1 MGSTDGSDAATSY
14 NQHGTPGSYTLR
26 ELIRDVPLS
35 TDEDGVQAH
44 ITCVDAWN
52 GNLYIGTSAGEIL
65 HYVSIPPDPSDE
77 SGQPSYIF
85 ATKIEPT
92 FNTAQEGAEAGVK
105 QILLL
110 PNVSKACIVCNQTL
124 TFFTLP
130 ELSPAY
136 GGIKQASC
144 SWVGGLDKD
153 VVGQENGN
161 GTVVVICLR
170 QRLRL
175 IRMKEDGTRPEKVR
189 DIELAGITVLERR
202 GDLACVADGQIYS
215 LLDVVNHRKNEL
227 FPISSL
233 SVPQSPRQEELVPPL
248 QNRPAA
254 RSFSSRSP
262 VRHGRGHQRNISL
275 GGKPQSNDR
284 LRPDSSSPWPA
295 RGSSRQDESPVAPS
309 SRQESPTKPAP
320 EPASR
325 TSTDSQPVEDAK
337 PSRPIPPHVLSAT
350 PNEFLLTTGT
360 KLEDPGVGM
369 FVNLDGDVVRGTM
382 EFSSYPESLV
392 LDGTGQSPVIPS
404 SDSESQAGYV
414 LAVVRRQHEG
424 TAQVCI
430 EVQRWDVDPGE
441 AHRSKEWL
449 TVESTQENA
458 EDDSYTRGVGLRNAS
473 TSVELTTNGV
483 SSGLRLRRLIISDAT
498 DETTDTPR
506 NEEED
511 KLAARFAHVQANVLL
526 YAKDKVSWIA
536 RTPLIVQLDRQLDA
550 ALQQSEE
557 FQLSIDVPTVQSVVN
572 SVRGQEPRDELEFLT
587 LTYVRQ
593 KAAILLFG
601 NLVLQTIGGVISY
614 EHDKRRTEDALVA
627 GEIDPRIVLTLLP
640 PLDQEIIEGKHGMW
654 MPQGLRDTVDKLR
667 KGFSAKELKRDV
679 KGPYGDN
686 LLKLIKQY
694 LMEWRKKKGFG
705 SVADEAS
712 VFQTVDA
719 ALLHVLFLLDENSP
733 RGPATPGTIREELN
747 QVVDKGVDCFD
758 RAIELCE
765 QFQRLYVL
773 GRLYQ
778 SRKLVSQVLA
788 TWKRIVEGEK
798 DAGGEMIKGEH
809 DIRRYL
815 AVIRDA
821 TLVQDYGA
829 WLAHRNPKLGV
840 QIFADDKSRVRFQPK
855 QAVAILKA
863 RAPGAVKDYLEH
875 LVFGKKDVEYINDLI
890 VFYLDTVLHELE
902 GSKDSRSTLIQS
914 YETYRALHPPKP
926 TYREFITDNAI
937 EAEWWQ
943 NRLRLLQLIGGSHG
957 AASQY
962 DVHTL
967 GERLA
972 PYSNELVPEMI
983 ILNGRE
989 GKHEAALR
997 LLTHGL
1003 GDYDTAIRYCLLGGS
1018 SIFHPSSG
1026 LVPDQPLP
1034 SKEEQSH
1041 LFQYLL
1047 NEFFK
1052 IEHLSERLER
1062 TAELL
1067 ERFGG
1072 WFDVAQVLDLIPED
1086 WSVELVSGFLVHA
1099 FRRLVG
1105 ERNES
1110 DVVKALCSA
1119 QNLRRSG
1126 EWVEKMEAVGA
1137 SVVVDSGG
1145 GDVG

>member
-1 MGSTDGSDAATSY
+1 MGSIYGSDAATSY
-14 NQHGTPGSYTLR
+14 NQDGTPGSYTLR

-35 TDEDGVQAH
+35 TDDHDVQAH

-52 GNLYIGTSAGEIL
+52 GNLYIGTSAGEVL

-85 ATKIEPT
+85 ATKIKPT
-92 FNTAQEGAEAGVK
+92 FNTAQEGSEAGVK

-124 TFFTLP
+124 TFYTLP

-153 VVGQENGN
+153 VNGQENGN

-189 DIELAGITVLERR
+189 DIELGGITVLERR
-202 GDLACVADGQIYS
+202 EDLACVADGHLYS

-227 FPISSL
+227 FPISSS
-233 SVPQSPRQEELVPPL
+233 SVPQPPTQEELIPPS

-262 VRHGRGHQRNISL
+262 IRQDRGHQRNISL

-284 LRPDSSSPWPA
+284 PRPDSSSLWPA
-295 RGSSRQDESPVAPS
+295 PGAPRQDESPAAPS
-309 SRQESPTKPAP
+309 SRDGSPTKPAP
-320 EPASR
+320 EPVSRASL
-325 TSTDSQPVEDAK
+325 DSQPVEDAK
-337 PSRPIPPHVLSAT
+337 PSRPVPPHVLSPT
-350 PNEFLLTTGT
+350 SNEFLLTTGT

-369 FVNLDGDVVRGTM
+369 FVNLDGDVVRGTL

-392 LDGTGQSPVIPS
+392 LDGIGQSAAEPS
-404 SDSESQAGYV
+404 PTSENQEGYV
-414 LAVVRRQHEG
+414 LAVVRRELEG
-424 TAQVCI
+424 SIQVCI
-430 EVQRWDVDPGE
+430 EVQRWDTDPGE

-449 TVESTQENA
+449 TLTSTKEKP
-458 EDDSYTRGVGLRNAS
+458 EDDSFTRGIGLRNAS
-473 TSVELTTNGV
+473 TSAELTTHSV
-483 SSGLRLRRLIISDAT
+483 SSGLRLRRLIISDET
-498 DETTDTPR
+498 DEALDVPR

-526 YAKDKVSWIA
+526 YAKDRVSWIA
-536 RTPLIVQLDRQLDA
+536 RTPMIVQLDRQLDA
-550 ALQQSEE
+550 AIQQPEDV
-557 FQLSIDVPTVQSVVN
+557 QLLIDVPTVQSVVN
-572 SVRGQEPRDELEFLT
+572 SIRSQQPQSELEFLT
-587 LTYVRQ
+587 LTYIRQ

-601 NLVLQTIGGVISY
+601 NLVLQTVNGVVSY

-627 GEIDPRIVLTLLP
+627 GEIDPRIVLALVP
-640 PLDQEIIEGKHGMW
+640 PLDQEIIEGRHGIW
-654 MPQGLRDTVDKLR
+654 LPQGLRDTVVKLR
-667 KGFSAKELKRDV
+667 KSLNADELKRDV

-694 LMEWRKKKGFG
+694 LMVWRKKKGFG
-705 SVADEAS
+705 SVADESS

-719 ALLHVLFLLDENSP
+719 ALIHVLFLLDHDSP
-733 RGPATPGTIREELN
+733 RGPAIPGTIREELN

-765 QFQRLYVL
+765 HFQRLYVL
-773 GRLYQ
+773 SRLYQ
-778 SRKLVSQVLA
+778 SRKMVSEVLA

-798 DAGGEMIKGEH
+798 DAGGEMIEGEH
-809 DIRRYL
+809 DIRRYI
-815 AVIRDA
+815 AKIRDSA
-821 TLVQDYGA
+821 LVEDYGA

-840 QIFADDKSRVRFQPK
+840 QVFADDSSKVRFQPT
-855 QAVAILKA
+855 QAVSILKH

-875 LVFGKKDVEYINDLI
+875 LVFGKNNAQYVNDLI
-890 VFYLDTVLHELE
+890 AFYLDTVLHELE
-902 GSKDSRSTLIQS
+902 HSQESRKTLVQS
-914 YETYRALHPPKP
+914 YETYRALQPPKP

-957 AASQY
+957 AASKY

-967 GERLA
+967 GKRLA
-972 PYSNELVPEMI
+972 PYSDELVPEMI

-1052 IEHLSERLER
+1052 IEDLSERLER

-1072 WFDVAQVLDLIPED
+1072 WFDVTQVLDLIPEE
-1086 WSVELVSGFLVHA
+1086 WSVELVSGFLMHA
-1099 FRRLVG
+1099 FRRLIR

-1110 DVVKALCSA
+1110 DIVKALCSA
-1119 QNLRRSG
+1119 QNLRQSVEFIEKTEAIGATFVNPQVEDG
-1126 EWVEKMEAVGA
+1126 E
-1137 SVVVDSGG
+1137 
-1145 GDVG
+1145 